1 MRNLYFGG
9 GGVGGW
15 VGGGGYIVGG
25 VILLG
30 RWGARSHS
38 FEVKIKIGTTNLIYF
53 IDI

>member
-9 GGVGGW
+9 
-15 VGGGGYIVGG
+15 GGGGYIVGG